1 MISPKQLKLGA
12 SILIGAIMGF
22 AVVSYLIVSSQ
33 YEQVSL
39 NDKGQ
44 EEEVTES
51 NSCQEEVIERYKYV
65 GKENGVK
72 DNITG
77 HNTVSKMLFLQV
89 SFGSVLMV
97 LAIIGLL
104 VGIVLSIIYNK
115 RAAISLAIAMGVLL
129 IVYLGSTFA
138 VKQWKTTP
146 YQVYQEHAENLMASQ
161 SGADAAIDAAS
172 QKSTDTDSD
181 PDSEDENNLADQEID
196 ESTEDAASPETAD
209 CEQDS
214 EEPYTEGLINRAAA
228 GVYTLT
234 AFIILGILAV
244 LFSIFYPV
252 VLTMLS
258 SKK

>member
-39 NDKGQ
+39 NDKGP

-51 NSCQEEVIERYKYV
+51 SACQEEVIERYKYV
-65 GKENGVK
+65 GGESGVK
-72 DNITG
+72 SNIKG

-89 SFGSVLMV
+89 SFGSFLMV
-97 LAIIGLL
+97 LAIVGLL

-129 IVYLGSTFA
+129 IVYLGSSLA
-138 VKQWKTTP
+138 VKQWEMTP
-146 YQVYQEHAENLMASQ
+146 YQVYQEHAENLMASE
-161 SGADAAIDAAS
+161 SGAESAIETAS
-172 QKSTDTDSD
+172 QKSTGTDS
-181 PDSEDENNLADQEID
+181 DSEDENNLANQEND
-196 ESTEDAASPETAD
+196 EPTEVAASPETAD
-209 CEQDS
+209 CDQDS

-252 VLTMLS
+252 VLTMLP